1 MSKLLATLLLTLSGL
16 TVTGAYFAPPSY
28 WGGGWTGGGT
38 SGGTGGSSGQFA
50 APEIDPS
57 SAVSALTLLVGGLVV
72 LRGRFRKQ

>member
-1 MSKLLATLLLTLSGL
+1 MSKLLTTLLLSLSGL
-16 TVTGAYFAPPSY
+16 TVTVAYFAPPSF
-28 WGGGWTGGGT
+28 WGGDGNGGPRGHF
-38 SGGTGGSSGQFA
+38 S